1 MRRRGQPADPP
12 PEFFLD
18 RSLGRH
24 VVADALRAEGL
35 LVQTLADR
43 YPEEEEFV
51 DDEIWIHEV
60 TTDGL
65 VILMK
70 DDRIRRKPREQEAI
84 LESGARAF
92 VVTNANLTG
101 TQLAELFVQNRH
113 RIVQRSRHQGPYIYG
128 VYLGRL
134 EKLFPRD

>member
-1 MRRRGQPADPP
+1 MRRRGRPSEPP

-35 LVQTLADR
+35 LVQTLPER
-43 YPEEEEFV
+43 YAEI
-51 DDEIWIHEV
+51 DELVEDEAWIREV
-60 TTDGL
+60 TADGL

-70 DDRIRRKPREQEAI
+70 DDRIRRKPREQQAI
-84 LESGARAF
+84 LDSGARAF

-101 TQLAELFVQNRH
+101 DQLAELFVKNRH
-113 RIVQRSRHQGPYIYG
+113 RIIQRSRHPGPYISGIYP
-128 VYLGRL
+128 GRL
-134 EKLFPRD
+134 EKLLPRE